1 MHASLELVND
11 SLGVLLRAR
20 LSAQV
25 ARPGS
30 LGDGLQRGLVDP
42 VRERVELH
50 VPEHHHAREE
60 ERSRVGA
67 AVEGR
72 GFRSDENFGSGS
84 VSYLALAAVS
94 IWGGT
99 VRTAGTHP

>member
-1 MHASLELVND
+1 MHPGLELVND

-42 VRERVELH
+42 VCERVELH

-67 AVEGR
+67 AVWAAEPGSSKRRFRFSQFSRERFAICAGR
-72 GFRSDENFGSGS
+72 
-84 VSYLALAAVS
+84 
-94 IWGGT
+94 
-99 VRTAGTHP
+99 